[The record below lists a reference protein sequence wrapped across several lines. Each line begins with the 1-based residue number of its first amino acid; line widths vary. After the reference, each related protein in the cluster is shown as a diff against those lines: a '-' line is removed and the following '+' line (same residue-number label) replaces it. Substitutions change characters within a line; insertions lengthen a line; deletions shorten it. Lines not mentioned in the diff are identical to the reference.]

1 MFGADKNNP
10 RLSMAIAEAEQGIAD
25 AKSEPPSSSSARYK
39 TSGAPQFFALA
50 GVVIGFVLLIFPGI
64 VALRSYRRW
73 EEGDTA
79 TPRAAWGVL
88 SFGAG
93 LGTGVALSR
102 FAALGSVAAGLIV
115 FFAGLA
121 LSSP

>member
-1 MFGADKNNP
+1 MFGADKNDP

-39 TSGAPQFFALA
+39 TSGAPRFFALA
-50 GVVIGFVLLIFPGI
+50 GVVIRFVLLIFPGI

-79 TPRAAWGVL
+79 TPGRRGGYFPSAQGSAPGSPPGDSRLSGRSRRA
-88 SFGAG
+88 
-93 LGTGVALSR
+93 
-102 FAALGSVAAGLIV
+102 
-115 FFAGLA
+115 
-121 LSSP
+121 